1 MCDLL
6 MLLIF
11 VAWARRQMSPKK
23 NKTKGISN
31 NGVYYVSCAHEVED
45 RASCV
50 SYVVF
55 RLFVFLLIC
64 TLRSFWRTTAKTN
77 EAFWLLDVRND
88 EMAFRAGAI
97 LKWTYF
103 LHIKKNVTIDIIM
116 GKILFKWNILW
127 LSVIRDWM
135 GYTAFD
141 CEGRLAQN
149 LSDYSRFFLF

>member
-11 VAWARRQMSPKK
+11 VAWARRQMSPK

-31 NGVYYVSCAHEVED
+31 NGVYSVSCAHEVED

-64 TLRSFWRTTAKTN
+64 TLRSF
-77 EAFWLLDVRND
+77 
-88 EMAFRAGAI
+88 
-97 LKWTYF
+97 
-103 LHIKKNVTIDIIM
+103 
-116 GKILFKWNILW
+116 
-127 LSVIRDWM
+127 
-135 GYTAFD
+135 
-141 CEGRLAQN
+141 
-149 LSDYSRFFLF
+149 